1 MRIKK
6 GFTLAEIMIVLAV
19 IGILTAILLPV
30 AYHSAPNENVMKFK
44 KGHNALLSAIRE
56 LVNSDKYYLDGDL
69 GVRANGILVDG
80 THDGDKQFFCATL
93 ADLFNT
99 KDVSCSDVRTSYN
112 GYISDNNPAN
122 KEFVLNW
129 MDDECKKAQANV
141 ESEITT
147 MDDIFFYRMNPEIVF
162 GSTENDV
169 IQNMCFNADGT
180 RKDDENKA
188 LCDTIDFS
196 NLSNNRVFGSYLD
209 ANGLD
214 IYYMHVCMDIDGMN
228 NGEDPFG
235 YGIRTDGKVM
245 LGKRANEW
253 LQKSIQEKE

>member
-30 AYHSAPNENVMKFK
+30 AYLSAPNENVMKFK

-69 GVRANGILVDG
+69 GVRADGVILDS
-80 THDGDKQFFCATL
+80 THDGDNTYFCETFGDIISVEIDNCDVETSDSRSWI
-93 ADLFNT
+93 DLWPGDTVT
-99 KDVSCSDVRTSYN
+99 KEERYESMAIRLDDSCVAITEETGIKTTDGISFYESNNKIPFGVSIRKFYEIITGVPNPLHSTDRN
-112 GYISDNNPAN
+112 FGGYLPDPDNP
-122 KEFVLNW
+122 
-129 MDDECKKAQANV
+129 
-141 ESEITT
+141 
-147 MDDIFFYRMNPEIVF
+147 
-162 GSTENDV
+162 
-169 IQNMCFNADGT
+169 
-180 RKDDENKA
+180 
-188 LCDTIDFS
+188 TIDPVYKTF
-196 NLSNNRVFGSYLD
+196 
-209 ANGLD
+209 
-214 IYYMHVCMDIDGMN
+214 CMDIDGIN